1 MANKSKQEQVD
12 DVITTANAAH
22 GADFEEVGKDA

>member
-1 MANKSKQEQVD
+1 MAKKSKQKQVD

-22 GADFEEVGKDA
+22 GADLEEVSKDA